1 MLGLAVDSG
10 QAVHVPCGGDEPAR
24 AGCEGLGG
32 GGGWGQWGA
41 DVDSGWGFKIHGL
54 VFREEGMWY

>member
-32 GGGWGQWGA
+32 GGGGGNGGQMLIRVGA
-41 DVDSGWGFKIHGL
+41 SKYMV
-54 VFREEGMWY
+54 